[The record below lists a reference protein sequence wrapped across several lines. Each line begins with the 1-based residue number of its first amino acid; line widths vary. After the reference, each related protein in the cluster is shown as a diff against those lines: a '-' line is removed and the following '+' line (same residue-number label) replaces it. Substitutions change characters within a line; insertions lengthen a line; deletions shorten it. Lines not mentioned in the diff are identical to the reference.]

1 MYKRLR
7 VILSQDAFITQAGP
21 DQINVASNNEIS
33 RRSGFGTWPGD
44 AIVSLAPNHRAIFLL
59 SLGLFIAACAVFFAG
74 SMGYSAQPELQ
85 AGETIGPQNWGRV
98 KGMVGEN
105 LLNRIKQGYSFQIK
119 NNPVIGPPREYVA
132 ASAQYAGQVKLGP
145 RGELFNYTAGQPFP
159 NIDTNDPQA
168 GLKMAWNFYWRWIG
182 DDYKTGG
189 GTGQGKIIRYAIERD
204 GSERRADVLH
214 HSIKARGRVSLSA
227 DALLPGYEHI
237 DWMQLRADE
246 YPRDTSGTT
255 TLEIRYASPDREDDL
270 YRYVPSIRRVRR
282 APPIQRCAT
291 IAPSEFN
298 FDDINSFGGKI
309 TDFNYRLLGRFKMLG
324 NFVQDQIPFA
334 RRPGDYLPSNEG
346 WSVVDSYA
354 LEITPKDRSYCYPK
368 KVIYIDPVNYEA
380 FWTMIWDGGGNYWKE
395 QFAFRSPVKLPDGQE
410 VLSVGTVVIANLKN
424 GRSTLVDAVRVY
436 NQGYQ
441 PSLFTLAT
449 LQTVMRGG
457 TIR

>member
-1 MYKRLR
+1 MAPNKEYSRLSGCKKGRGATIGSAAPNQR
-7 VILSQDAFITQAGP
+7 VIFSAALGLLIAGCVALFPVSLCHSVEP
-21 DQINVASNNEIS
+21 DLK
-33 RRSGFGTWPGD
+33 PGD
-44 AIVSLAPNHRAIFLL
+44 
-59 SLGLFIAACAVFFAG
+59 
-74 SMGYSAQPELQ
+74 
-85 AGETIGPQNWGRV
+85 TIGPDNWARV

-105 LLNRIKQGYSFQIK
+105 LLNRIKGGYSFQIK
-119 NNPVIGPPREYVA
+119 NNRTIGPPREYVA
-132 ASAQYAGQVKLGP
+132 ATAKYAGQVKLGP
-145 RGELFNYTAGQPFP
+145 KGELLNYTAGQPFP
-159 NIDTNDPQA
+159 DVDSSDPQA

-189 GTGQGKIIRYAIERD
+189 GTGQGKIIRYAIEKD

-214 HSIKARGRVSLSA
+214 HTIKTRGRVSLGPEA
-227 DALLPGYEHI
+227 VLPGYEHI

-255 TLEIRYASPDREDDL
+255 TLEIRYASPGREDDL
-270 YRYVPSIRRVRR
+270 YIYVPSIRRVRR

-291 IAPSEFN
+291 LAPSEFN

-324 NFVQDQIPFA
+324 NFFQDQNPFV
-334 RRPGDYLPSNEG
+334 RKTGDYLPTKES
-346 WSVVDSYA
+346 WSVVDTYA

-368 KVIYIDPVNYEA
+368 KVIYFDPVNYEA
-380 FWTMIWDGGGNYWKE
+380 LWTMIWDGSGNYWKE
-395 QFAFRSPVKLPDGQE
+395 QFALRSRVKTPDGQE
-410 VLSVGTVVIANLKN
+410 VLSVGTVGIVNLKN